1 RPSGRATPSL
11 RDAPGDAPIQIDAV
25 PKLIVAPHV
34 RRDNQLGNRSRGEV
48 FCWDRLCRTAA
59 IDRVSSATKIR
70 DLEIHTSSA
79 RRLMAVDVARQD
91 VAEIN
96 TLSANLI
103 ASVVFTQ
110 FPEL

>member
-1 RPSGRATPSL
+1 
-11 RDAPGDAPIQIDAV
+11 
-25 PKLIVAPHV
+25 
-34 RRDNQLGNRSRGEV
+34 
-48 FCWDRLCRTAA
+48 
-59 IDRVSSATKIR
+59 
-70 DLEIHTSSA
+70 
-79 RRLMAVDVARQD
+79 MAVDVARQD